1 MTDSLTTQLEQL
13 QNAIAGLEAQRA
25 VLGDAIVGPAL
36 AALRQQLAALEAQ
49 QAAPPSPAEERR
61 IVTILFTD
69 IVGSTALAE
78 QLDPEDWREV
88 VAAVHGMAGNVIQR
102 HDGAV
107 LQYLGDG
114 LLALFGAQTAS
125 EHDPEN
131 AIRAALGIQS
141 EIGNWKLET
150 APSNLQPPASSL
162 QPLLSNLQLRVG
174 IHTGLV
180 VVGELGSEVKR
191 EFTATGD
198 AMNLAARLQA
208 AAPPGGI
215 LISHDTYR
223 YVRGVFSVTPK
234 PPLTVKGKT
243 EPIQTYLVRRAK
255 PRPFRT
261 VTRGVAGVESRTVGR
276 DAELQR
282 LQAAYLDAFEHRKV
296 VWAQLVGEPGVGKSR
311 LLEDMNEW
319 FDLRPET
326 LRLLRA
332 RAYGGDV
339 GQPFALIRRLWF
351 DRFQIAEDAP
361 LARAEAKWV
370 EKFQELAGT
379 QGTEGNLGTEAAHAL
394 GLLVG
399 LPFNDSPHIGAMRS
413 DPTQVKGR
421 ALVVSRELLQAIRE
435 QTPID
440 MLLEDLHWADASSWE
455 YLTQVILECMEGTE
469 GTQGMFILATAR
481 PEWQPPEALLQY
493 AHYVQVDLAPLS
505 DDATREL
512 ACELLQRVEGVPD
525 EVVRMIAE
533 RSEGVPY
540 FAEELV
546 NWFVDRRII
555 DQSREPWRFVP
566 ARLKESLLPATL
578 QHLLLTRLS
587 ALSDIERAALQRG
600 AIFGRNF
607 WQGGLEALGIHRCAD
622 VLSNLQPRGLVDVQP
637 ESAFEG
643 ESEWSFHHALLRDV
657 TYESVLKRERAA
669 LHKAAA
675 EWLEEKAQQAGRLEE
690 FAGLL
695 GDHAERAGETSAAAE
710 WYTRAG
716 ERAKA
721 QGAPREARAHF
732 DRALELFTPD
742 ERERRWRALL
752 GREEA
757 LDLLGEREAQRRDLE
772 ALLELAWQME
782 DNNRLAWA
790 YYRQA
795 IYTFGM
801 GDYRMSVQAEGEA
814 LTAAQRAGNA
824 VLEVLTLAHKA
835 LTQTRLLDMNAARA
849 TAEEALA
856 RAQTLGDEPTL
867 ARTLNHVALHYID
880 SGDIAKAA
888 QLHTRHVEILHRLG
902 HRDREAIGLSNL
914 GFVYVLLGLYKLA
927 RAALKE
933 SLRLAE
939 AIGYRG
945 ARAYA
950 LQNLG
955 LAYFRSGD
963 GRAARRVLERSLV
976 DMTAIGDAYGRAESI
991 LYLAFTLEYSGD
1003 LSGAAQRFAEAKKI
1017 YCSTGSSGLA
1027 TDALAGLA
1035 RCALGQGQ
1043 PDEAH
1048 QHVTDL
1054 WNYLNQHGTAGMEM
1068 PVWAYLTCADIFDA
1082 LGEEEQSRA
1091 AIEAGYRELVA
1102 RAHKIS
1108 DPEWRRSFLENVPE
1122 HRAIVELGERLV
1134 TDG

>member
-1 MTDSLTTQLEQL
+1 MR
-13 QNAIAGLEAQRA
+13 GRA
-25 VLGDAIVGPAL
+25 E
-36 AALRQQLAALEAQ
+36 QLAA
-49 QAAPPSPAEERR
+49 
-61 IVTILFTD
+61 
-69 IVGSTALAE
+69 
-78 QLDPEDWREV
+78 
-88 VAAVHGMAGNVIQR
+88 
-102 HDGAV
+102 
-107 LQYLGDG
+107 
-114 LLALFGAQTAS
+114 
-125 EHDPEN
+125 
-131 AIRAALGIQS
+131 
-141 EIGNWKLET
+141 
-150 APSNLQPPASSL
+150 
-162 QPLLSNLQLRVG
+162 
-174 IHTGLV
+174 
-180 VVGELGSEVKR
+180 
-191 EFTATGD
+191 
-198 AMNLAARLQA
+198 AR
-208 AAPPGGI
+208 PG
-215 LISHDTYR
+215 R
-223 YVRGVFSVTPK
+223 CP
-234 PPLTVKGKT
+234 
-243 EPIQTYLVRRAK
+243 
-255 PRPFRT
+255 
-261 VTRGVAGVESRTVGR
+261 AGVG
-276 DAELQR
+276 
-282 LQAAYLDAFEHRKV
+282 
-296 VWAQLVGEPGVGKSR
+296 
-311 LLEDMNEW
+311 
-319 FDLRPET
+319 LR
-326 LRLLRA
+326 
-332 RAYGGDV
+332 GG
-339 GQPFALIRRLWF
+339 
-351 DRFQIAEDAP
+351 
-361 LARAEAKWV
+361 
-370 EKFQELAGT
+370 
-379 QGTEGNLGTEAAHAL
+379 
-394 GLLVG
+394 
-399 LPFNDSPHIGAMRS
+399 
-413 DPTQVKGR
+413 
-421 ALVVSRELLQAIRE
+421 
-435 QTPID
+435 
-440 MLLEDLHWADASSWE
+440 
-455 YLTQVILECMEGTE
+455 
-469 GTQGMFILATAR
+469 
-481 PEWQPPEALLQY
+481 
-493 AHYVQVDLAPLS
+493 
-505 DDATREL
+505 
-512 ACELLQRVEGVPD
+512 
-525 EVVRMIAE
+525 
-533 RSEGVPY
+533 
-540 FAEELV
+540 
-546 NWFVDRRII
+546 
-555 DQSREPWRFVP
+555 
-566 ARLKESLLPATL
+566 
-578 QHLLLTRLS
+578 
-587 ALSDIERAALQRG
+587 
-600 AIFGRNF
+600 
-607 WQGGLEALGIHRCAD
+607 
-622 VLSNLQPRGLVDVQP
+622 
-637 ESAFEG
+637 
-643 ESEWSFHHALLRDV
+643 
-657 TYESVLKRERAA
+657 ERAA

-1027 TDALAGLA
+1027 TDALAGLGG
-1035 RCALGQGQ
+1035 RGLGQGQ

-1102 RAHKIS
+1102 RARQIS
-1108 DPEWRRSFLENVPE
+1108 HPEWRRAFLENVPA

-1134 TDG
+1134 ADGGQAARATPPLSPVTRLWRNVMMKELHIASANLITFLRRVPLFADLNDHALEMLARVSHTRRVPKGYVLFSKDDPGTAVYAVLSGSIAILLPTLDGRELVINEMGAGESFGELALLPGQPRSASAVAREASEVITIPCDEFLAELEAGAKGMG